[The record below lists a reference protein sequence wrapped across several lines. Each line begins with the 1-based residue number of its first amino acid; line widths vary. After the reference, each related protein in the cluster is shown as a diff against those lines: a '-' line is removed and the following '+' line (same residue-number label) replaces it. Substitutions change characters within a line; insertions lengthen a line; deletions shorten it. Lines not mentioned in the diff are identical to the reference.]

1 MIINN
6 TAKNE
11 VNLIRLSVA
20 FLLRVVI
27 KKKLSMEQKI
37 IVVDD
42 NSVALRKLREILTRE
57 GYSVMTAMNQ
67 KTADDIC
74 NQINVDYMLIKVSM
88 YSQKDKS
95 IKQKP

>member
-1 MIINN
+1 
-6 TAKNE
+6 
-11 VNLIRLSVA
+11 
-20 FLLRVVI
+20 
-27 KKKLSMEQKI
+27 MEQKI

-57 GYSVMTAMNQ
+57 GYGVMTAMNQ